1 MKKQLITLIIFISF
15 TNFAKLHA
23 QVLPAQEV
31 QLVLAPLIE
40 QEISDEVLDTLTNS
54 FYLLQR
60 EPQLKI
66 ALDIILQDSSQIS
79 KINIKLGSTPN
90 TSDLLI
96 HSFTF
101 DQNNPGGL
109 LSYNRT
115 GNYVKLGLGSYP
127 NTNNAFYYSEVE
139 LEDINGNKSVIKST
153 DTSQ

>member
-1 MKKQLITLIIFISF
+1 MKKQLIILIISIGLTSF
-15 TNFAKLHA
+15 VKLRA
-23 QVLPAQEV
+23 QVSPVQEV
-31 QLVLAPLIE
+31 QLVLTPLIE

-54 FYLLQR
+54 FYLLQQ
-60 EPQLKI
+60 ESQLKI

-90 TSDLLI
+90 TSDLLV

-115 GNYVKLGLGSYP
+115 GNYIKLGLGSYP

-139 LEDINGNKSVIKST
+139 IEDINGNKSVIKST